1 MNTIEG
7 WSKKV
12 LTALAL
18 DEEIEIP
25 VGQGFEFFGTLLVPV
40 THDDSDQDAC
50 EKCFMDGPCH
60 SCGRFICTRIDR
72 KDNTSVYFVE
82 GKVTPKNP

>member
-1 MNTIEG
+1 MGTIED

-12 LTALAL
+12 LIALAK

-25 VGQGFEFFGTLLVPV
+25 LGQGFELFGTLLVPV
-40 THDDSDQDAC
+40 QHDYTDQNAC

-60 SCGRFICTRIDR
+60 ACGRFICTGINRT
-72 KDNTSVYFVE
+72 DNRSVVFAE
-82 GKVTPKNP
+82 GQVTPKNL